1 MRHKSPAAGF
11 TLVELMIVVGIVGIL
26 AAIAYPG
33 YTRFVQR
40 TNRTD
45 ATKTMQL
52 TAQSL
57 QRCYS
62 QNFTYLGCSIN
73 ATVVTTTTKITS
85 PNLYYRLTFP
95 TLTAQSYTIT
105 ATPIAAPQT
114 ADTPCASFSLASSG
128 AQTAQDSSSTLNTQ
142 ACWGSN

>member
-1 MRHKSPAAGF
+1 MRHKSPSAGF
-11 TLVELMIVVGIVGIL
+11 TLIELMIVVGIVGIL
-26 AAIAYPG
+26 AAIAYPS
-33 YTRFVQR
+33 YTRFVRQ

-73 ATVVTTTTKITS
+73 GTVVTTTTTLTS
-85 PNLYYRLTFP
+85 PNLYYRIAFP
-95 TLTAQSYTIT
+95 TLAAQNYTIT

-114 ADTPCASFSLASSG
+114 GDTQCTGFTLASSG
-128 AQTAQDSSSTLNTQ
+128 AQTAHDSSSTNTTQ
-142 ACWGSN
+142 LCWGSN